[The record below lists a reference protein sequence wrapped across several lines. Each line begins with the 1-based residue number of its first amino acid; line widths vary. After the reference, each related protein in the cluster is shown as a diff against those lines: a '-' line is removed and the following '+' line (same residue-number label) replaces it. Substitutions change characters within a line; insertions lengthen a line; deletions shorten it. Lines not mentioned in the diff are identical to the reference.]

1 MNDQIAQLE
10 QYRPELTGY
19 CYRILGSA
27 FEAEDAVQ
35 ETMVKAWKALD
46 RFEGRSSLRSWLYR
60 IAHNICMDVLRS
72 AQRRVRPVDMGG
84 SYTAQS
90 PLPAPLAEST
100 WLGPVPDA
108 AVEQADPADKAVAKE
123 TLRLAFVAALQYLPP
138 KQRAILVL
146 REVLNWSAAEVAE
159 LLDTTVASVN
169 SGLQRARATIARA
182 EVTETD
188 TFDPLNE
195 AQTRLLDDYLSAFEA
210 YDLDRLT
217 SLLHDDA
224 TLSMPPWP
232 LWLRGHEHIK
242 AWQAGPGIGCR
253 GSRLLPIVANG
264 TPGFGQYRPTDR
276 PGRWEPW
283 AIQVIEI
290 RDGRISS
297 VNNFFGAERLF
308 PLFGL
313 PPHLEGAAG

>member
-1 MNDQIAQLE
+1 MAKSVYIAALDAGSGKTLVALGVTEVLSRQAGTVGVF
-10 QYRPELTGY
+10 RPVVRNGDVDDRVTGLLRKRFKTAATGY
-19 CYRILGSA
+19 GVDY
-27 FEAEDAVQ
+27 EQ
-35 ETMVKAWKALD
+35 
-46 RFEGRSSLRSWLYR
+46 
-60 IAHNICMDVLRS
+60 
-72 AQRRVRPVDMGG
+72 VRAD
-84 SYTAQS
+84 
-90 PLPAPLAEST
+90 
-100 WLGPVPDA
+100 PDA
-108 AVEQADPADKAVAKE
+108 A
-123 TLRLAFVAALQYLPP
+123 LSR
-138 KQRAILVL
+138 I
-146 REVLNWSAAEVAE
+146 
-159 LLDTTVASVN
+159 
-169 SGLQRARATIARA
+169 IARYH
-182 EVTETD
+182 
-188 TFDPLNE
+188 E